1 MYNRRMWSIAR
12 LRQHPHFAPLFAHVH
27 PLCWL
32 ILWWELNRLIRW
44 YKTWQP
50 ENVLYAVNRWGHVT
64 VHCIVPRPDPHRYQ
78 PIPRVFRELSDPSWE
93 SSLPNNLAS
102 ETAEVCLAL
111 ILPCVSG
118 GGGSLRGRLTEG
130 ALTPTPNTS

>member
-1 MYNRRMWSIAR
+1 MWSIAR

-50 ENVLYAVNRWGHVT
+50 ENVLYAVNRWGRVT
-64 VHCIVPRPDPHRYQ
+64 VHCIVPRPDPRLYR
-78 PIPRVFRELSDPSWE
+78 PIPRTFRELSDPSWE
-93 SSLPNNLAS
+93 THLPANLESADLS
-102 ETAEVCLAL
+102 ALHAL
-111 ILPCVSG
+111 ILARFTGASRDQKSHGDFP
-118 GGGSLRGRLTEG
+118 GRESKTLF
-130 ALTPTPNTS
+130 PNTS

>member
-1 MYNRRMWSIAR
+1 MWSITR

-32 ILWWELNRLIRW
+32 ILWWDLNRLIRW

-50 ENVLYAVNRWGHVT
+50 ENVLYAVNRWGRVT
-64 VHCIVPRPDPHRYQ
+64 VHCIVPRPDPHCYQ

-93 SSLPNNLAS
+93 TSLPANLESADLS
-102 ETAEVCLAL
+102 AWPTL
-111 ILPCVSG
+111 ILPRFTGEVSPKV
-118 GGGSLRGRLTEG
+118 TEG
-130 ALTPTPNTS
+130 ACAPTPNTS

>member
-1 MYNRRMWSIAR
+1 MWSITR

-44 YKTWQP
+44 YETWQP
-50 ENVLYAVNRWGHVT
+50 ENVLYAVNGWGRVT
-64 VHCIVPRPDPHRYQ
+64 VHCIVPRPDPRLYK
-78 PIPRVFRELSDPSWE
+78 PIPRTFRALSDPSWGT
-93 SSLPNNLAS
+93 SVPTNLAS
-102 ETAEVCLAL
+102 DDPSIWHTL
-111 ILPCVSG
+111 ILSRITGEVSPKV
-118 GGGSLRGRLTEG
+118 TEG